1 MSSIM
6 NFKLLD
12 GTTHNY
18 NELLDMMVED
28 AFYYGYLGKAAL
40 SSSSLKKL
48 LQSPKAYQASLEE
61 RQEETKALREGKLIH
76 LLLLEPHK
84 EETLNVV
91 DVKTR
96 TAKAYKEA
104 AAEYGAENTFTA
116 IEIAVAKKVVRAVKN
131 CPEAWDM
138 IYGAATEVPAIGNI
152 LGYPFRA
159 KADILHKGTRIV
171 DLKTTGNDLS
181 KFKYDAYN
189 FGYDAQ
195 AAIYTHLF
203 GLKEFTFLAVSKSTY
218 DIGIFT
224 TSEEFIESGRRKV
237 AKALAVYLEY
247 FEEGKP
253 ISSYVIRGEL

>member
-1 MSSIM
+1 MKIE
-6 NFKLLD
+6 LLD
-12 GTTHNY
+12 GTSHDK
-18 NELLDMMVED
+18 NELLEQMLED
-28 AFYYGYLGKAAL
+28 SFYYGYLGKAAL

-84 EETLNVV
+84 EETLQVV

-116 IEIAVAKKVVRAVKN
+116 VEIATARKVVRAVKD

-138 IYGAATEVPAIGNI
+138 IYGAATEVPAVGNI

-171 DLKTTGNDLS
+171 DLKTTADIH
-181 KFKYDAYN
+181 KFKRNAYA

-203 GLKEFTFLAVSKSTY
+203 GLKEFTFLVVDKQSY

-224 TSEEFIESGRRKV
+224 TTKEFIESGRQKV
-237 AKALAVYLEY
+237 AKALGIYLEY

-253 ISSYVIRGEL
+253 ISSYVIKGEL

>member
-1 MSSIM
+1 MLSEI
-6 NFKLLD
+6 KLLD
-12 GTTHNY
+12 GQNWEHNK
-18 NELLDMMVED
+18 LLEEMLKDE
-28 AFYYGYLGKAAL
+28 FYYGYLGKAAL

-84 EETLNVV
+84 EEALKVV
-91 DVKTR
+91 EVKSR
-96 TAKAYKEA
+96 TAKAYKDA
-104 AAEYGAENTFTA
+104 ALEHGAENTFTA
-116 IEIAVAKKVVRAVKN
+116 VEIATAKKVVRAVKD
-131 CPEAWDM
+131 CPEAWEM

-171 DLKTTGNDLS
+171 DLKTTADIH
-181 KFKYDAYN
+181 KFKHSAYA

-203 GLKEFTFLAVSKSTY
+203 GLKEFTFLVVDKSSY
-218 DIGIFT
+218 DLGIFT
-224 TSEEFIESGRRKV
+224 TTQEFIESGKKKV
-237 AKALAVYLEY
+237 RQALAVYEEY
-247 FEEGKP
+247 YKKGKP
-253 ISSYVIRGEL
+253 ISSFIIRGEL